1 MKIENVWYQLDWA
14 KFRRGYSFFVP
25 CIDVLEAKAEIE
37 RITDRLEIKIVTKVA
52 IEHGVKG
59 LRVWRI

>member
-52 IEHGVKG
+52 IEHGVK
-59 LRVWRI
+59 